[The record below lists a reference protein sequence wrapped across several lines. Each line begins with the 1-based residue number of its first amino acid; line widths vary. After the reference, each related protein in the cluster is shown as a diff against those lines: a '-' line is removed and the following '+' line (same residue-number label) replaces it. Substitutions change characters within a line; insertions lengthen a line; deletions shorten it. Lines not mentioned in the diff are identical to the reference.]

1 MEASA
6 ALHPFAHPELSI
18 SSIAAHEAGGAEP
31 KQPSTHGGNE
41 LALPELPDPIEL
53 GARVLYTVD
62 DCTPEAPPGSIVAT
76 VAEAP
81 AIRRGTAVAIVG
93 FATGS
98 DDGLDN

>member
-53 GARVLYTVD
+53 GAGGVVTPNPEGNRV
-62 DCTPEAPPGSIVAT
+62 G
-76 VAEAP
+76 
-81 AIRRGTAVAIVG
+81 
-93 FATGS
+93 
-98 DDGLDN
+98 